1 MIGGVG
7 LSFRE
12 KVKLWRATES
22 AKLRKMSFGKKLSYI
37 FTYYWK
43 WMLLFLVVLMFCGY
57 VADVIVQA
65 GKETVLEGFFTNDD
79 YNFFPADK
87 IQDEFSQRLG
97 LGKDEKLVFDD
108 SLYVSLDGGATEY
121 SAASNGKIIAY
132 MAAQELDFIVST
144 ETVFDYYTGDVP
156 MLDLK
161 ELLPPELYARLE
173 PYMIEGLD
181 VDGNPCYAGI
191 DMTHSRYI
199 SGSENAQYA
208 EETYVMFFPYSAP
221 HRELLNT
228 YIEFCFEN

>member
-22 AKLRKMSFGKKLSYI
+22 AKLRSMSFGKKLSYI

-43 WMLLFLVVLMFCGY
+43 WMLLFLIVLMFCGY

-79 YNFFPADK
+79 YNFFPAGK
-87 IQDEFSQRLG
+87 LQDEFSQYLG
-97 LGKDEKLVFDD
+97 LSGDEKLIFDD

-132 MAAQELDFIVST
+132 MATQELDFIVSPRA
-144 ETVFDYYTGDVP
+144 VFDYYSNDVP
-156 MLDLK
+156 MSDLK
-161 ELLPPELYARLE
+161 TLLAPDLYERLE
-173 PYMIEGLD
+173 PYMIEG
-181 VDGNPCYAGI
+181 VDSEGKPCYTGI
-191 DMTHSRYI
+191 DMTESRYI
-199 SGSENAQYA
+199 SGSENAEYA
-208 EETYVMFFPYSAP
+208 EQTYVMFVPYSAP
-221 HRELLNT
+221 HREMLNS
-228 YIEFCFEN
+228 YIAFCFDN